1 MAGQRAVQAFQAA
14 PIESGYI
21 NLMVTPTAVT
31 GRWTVIGYTDRK
43 IVIEDVKMAYGTANG
58 GALTGGIAYVTET
71 QKTADA
77 TLATN
82 TPVTALTS
90 TGSVDLNTT
99 TKVKYSNTLVGS
111 TNGAVPTANI
121 VPASCYLVLALS
133 AAPTSLANLMI
144 QIRYSTVTQ

>member
-1 MAGQRAVQAFQAA
+1 MAGQRAVQAAQAA

-21 NLMVTPTAVT
+21 NMVFTPVGQYTILA
-31 GRWTVIGYTDRK
+31 YTDRK
-43 IVIEDVKMAYGTANG
+43 IVIEDVKISYATAKG
-58 GALTGGIAYVTET
+58 GAATGGIAYVTET

-90 TGSVDLNTT
+90 TGSVDFNSTT
-99 TKVKYSNTLVGS
+99 LTKYSNTLVGS

-121 VPASCYLVLALS
+121 VPASSYLILALS
-133 AAPTSLANLMI
+133 AVPGSLAGVMLN
-144 QIRYSTVTQ
+144 IRYSTVTQ